1 MYFIYQLCIILH
13 VLSILASGLS
23 RSKGATVQQ
32 PGTALFLR
40 YAATVVAIVAWVYLP
55 EPKGTVGSLVEDG
68 KPEPRLVSQ
77 DSVLASMTKWLWS
90 EMPEHERL

>member
-32 PGTALFLR
+32 PGTALFLC

-55 EPKGTVGSLVEDG
+55 EPKGIVESLAEDG
-68 KPEPRLVSQ
+68 KPEPRFGIPGQ
-77 DSVLASMTKWLWS
+77 R
-90 EMPEHERL
+90 PCEHDEVAAVEDA